1 MIFIKYLV
9 PFLSVNTDAF
19 AKPICT
25 TLYIVLVF
33 IINSIQII
41 MKKTKHEQINMMY
54 LNKKENNNQRK
65 GVIRR
70 RLVEPALEMPIAG
83 NEKISS

>member
-1 MIFIKYLV
+1 MHLRNPFARHYIF
-9 PFLSVNTDAF
+9 F
-19 AKPICT
+19 
-25 TLYIVLVF
+25 LVF

-41 MKKTKHEQINMMY
+41 MKKPKHEQINMMY

-70 RLVEPALEMPIAG
+70 RLVETALEMPIAG

>member
-25 TLYIVLVF
+25 TLYIFLVF

-41 MKKTKHEQINMMY
+41 MKKPKHEQINMMY

-70 RLVEPALEMPIAG
+70 RLVETALEMPIAE

>member
-1 MIFIKYLV
+1 MLFIKYLV
-9 PFLSVNTDAF
+9 SFLIVNTDAF
-19 AKPICT
+19 AKPIARH
-25 TLYIVLVF
+25 YIFLVF

-70 RLVEPALEMPIAG
+70 RLVETALEMPIAG